1 MDKKE
6 LLKKILPGI
15 LPLFVFIIADELWD
29 ARIAVVVAVIFGILE
44 FFYTLIKQKRIDK
57 FILSD
62 TVLLALF
69 GVVSILLD
77 NDVFFKLKPA
87 FIELILCAILGISA
101 FSSKNLMLL
110 MSKRYMK
117 DIEMKDFQLKQMNR
131 SIRILFYIF
140 IAHTFLIV
148 YSVYFMSNEAWAFI
162 SGGLFYI
169 IFVVYFLYEFIQNKI
184 RIKKIEKE

>member
-1 MDKKE
+1 MNKKE

-29 ARIAVVVAVIFGILE
+29 TRIAVVLAVIFGILE

-87 FIELILCAILGISA
+87 FIELILCTILGISV
-101 FSSKNLMLL
+101 FSSKNLMLS

-117 DIEMKDFQLKQMNR
+117 DVKMNDFQLKQMNR

-140 IAHTFLIV
+140 IVHTLLIV

-162 SGGLFYI
+162 SGALFYI
-169 IFVVYFLYEFIQNKI
+169 IFVAYFLYEFIQNKI
-184 RIKKIEKE
+184 RVNKT